1 MNTTQMS
8 GSKRTLELAIGHF
21 RMYYFFRNS
30 LIYLDSL
37 SPDLYH
43 LSLWCV
49 YFVHSTFNLKKN
61 TTLKK
66 QRKDMKK
73 PWAGRFV
80 DKTSKTVESFT
91 ESISF
96 DHRLW
101 RYDIEGSIAHAKM
114 LGKQGI
120 IPKRETEKIIK
131 GLNDIAKKF
140 EARKFR
146 FNEAL
151 EDIHMNIESALIK
164 SAGPAGEKLHTA
176 RSRNDQIAL
185 DLRLYL
191 REESTAIHALI
202 KNLQKTLL
210 KSATKYLDV
219 CMPGYTHLQ
228 RAQPVLLSHHI
239 LAYVEMLQRDRERL
253 NDTLKRINIMPLGS
267 CALAGTS
274 LPIDRLYVAK
284 LLGFKSISQNS
295 IDAVSDRDFVIEFLS
310 NSALLIMHLSRFSD
324 EIILWSTEEFK
335 FIELPDAY
343 ATGSSIMPQKKNPDV
358 AELIRS
364 KTGKIYGNLISLLT
378 VMKGLPLSYNRD
390 LQEDKVPLFE
400 TVDTV
405 KACLAVLSE
414 LLPRIQFNTQ
424 RMQDKAGDGYA
435 TATDLAEYLVKKDI
449 SFRKAHEITGKIV
462 LYCSIKKKS
471 FADLTLKEFHSFSG
485 HIKKDVYV
493 CLTPRGSVENKRSS
507 GSTSPVE
514 VKRQIKRL
522 SKIVNSRQS

>member
-1 MNTTQMS
+1 
-8 GSKRTLELAIGHF
+8 
-21 RMYYFFRNS
+21 
-30 LIYLDSL
+30 
-37 SPDLYH
+37 
-43 LSLWCV
+43 
-49 YFVHSTFNLKKN
+49 
-61 TTLKK
+61 
-66 QRKDMKK
+66 MKK

-80 DKTSKTVESFT
+80 DKTSKTVDSFT

-120 IPKRETEKIIK
+120 ISKRETGKIIN
-131 GLNDIAKKF
+131 GLKDIAKRI
-140 EARKFR
+140 EAGKFR

-164 SAGPAGEKLHTA
+164 LAGDVGEKLHTA

-191 REESTAIHALI
+191 REESKAIHALI
-202 KNLQKTLL
+202 KNLQKILL
-210 KSATKYLDV
+210 DSASQYLNV
-219 CMPGYTHLQ
+219 FMPGYTHLQ
-228 RAQPVLLSHHI
+228 RAQPVLLSHHL

-284 LLGFKSISQNS
+284 LLGFENISQNS

-310 NSALLIMHLSRFSD
+310 NSALLIMHLSRLSD

-335 FIELPDAY
+335 FIKLPDAY

-364 KTGKIYGNLISLLT
+364 KTGTVYGNLIALLT

-390 LQEDKVPLFE
+390 LQEDKIPVFE

-405 KACLAVLSE
+405 KACLAVLTE
-414 LLPRIQFNTQ
+414 MFPRLQFNIQ
-424 RMQDKAGDGYA
+424 RMQESSGDGYA
-435 TATDLAEYLVKKDI
+435 TATDLAEYLVKKGI
-449 SFRKAHEITGKIV
+449 PFRKAHEITGKIV
-462 LYCSIKKKS
+462 LYCSRKKKS
-471 FADLTLKEFHSFSG
+471 LEKLALKEFHSFSG
-485 HIKKDVYV
+485 LIKKDVYY
-493 CLTPRGSVENKRSS
+493 CLTPEGSVKNKRSH

-522 SKIVNSRQS
+522 NKIINSTK